1 MPKFRAPLCFTGQ
14 DQHFATFPMDRSQVE
29 KGKKVAT
36 VSAGLFEN
44 FIKIGNKHVL
54 CELILG
60 KTVPAWL
67 RLLPQRQLVFLAL
80 DYT

>member
-1 MPKFRAPLCFTGQ
+1 M
-14 DQHFATFPMDRSQVE
+14 E

-67 RLLPQRQLVFLAL
+67 RLLPQRQLDFLAL
-80 DYT
+80 DYTYFYMNFCLRLTITKFY